1 MRRKR
6 HRKLR
11 LAAVLAIVVLLA
23 LVLVYCI
30 RIVPLV
36 RSLGMVQV
44 ENELSDMVTLVVD
57 RELARE
63 GVKYDSLIAMEK
75 APDGSILALKTN
87 MAAINDVKTRMVDV
101 INDELSDLDSF
112 QLGVPLGNIIMPSAL
127 SGLGPKIPI
136 KILAMSNAGSDF
148 ISDFSSAGINQTK
161 HQISVRVS
169 LDVTV
174 LTVAGLQQATVDTT
188 IVVAETVIVGDV
200 PGTVLGTYE

>member
-1 MRRKR
+1 MKRKYRRR
-6 HRKLR
+6 LR
-11 LAAVLAIVVLLA
+11 LLAVLLILAA
-23 LVLVYCI
+23 LVAVYCI

-44 ENELSDMVTLVVD
+44 GNELSDMITLVVD
-57 RELARE
+57 RELERE
-63 GVKYDSLIAMEK
+63 GVDYDTLIAMER
-75 APDGSILALKTN
+75 APDGTIQALKTN
-87 MAAINDVKTRMVDV
+87 MAAINDVKTRMVNV
-101 INDELSDLDSF
+101 VNDELTDLDSF
-112 QLGVPLGNIIMPSAL
+112 QLGIPLGNIIMPSTL
-127 SGLGPKIPI
+127 SGMGPKVPI

-174 LTVAGLQQATVDTT
+174 LTVAGLQQTTVDST